1 MTIELRAKDFV
12 NKKLIELTNRCNILK
27 SKGIAPHLK
36 VILVGNDPASL
47 IYTKNKKTLC
57 EKIGATC
64 EIILLP
70 EKIREEEFLSTIDR
84 FNFDNS
90 VHGIIIQLPLPGHL
104 KTLNINS
111 LVHVKKDV
119 DGFHPENFFSILSGK
134 ITNKTL
140 LPCTPKGIISLLN
153 FYNIALEGKNVCV
166 VGRSLIVGKPMSL
179 LLNFYNA
186 TVTMAHSHT
195 KNLKELTKN
204 SDIVITAVGKPE
216 FFSKEFFLSN
226 HSQVVIDVGQNKNKL
241 GEWVGDV
248 KYNEVYPNVNA
259 ITPVPGGVG
268 PLTVISLVENLL
280 IASENV

>member
-248 KYNEVYPNVNA
+248 KYNEVYPNVYA